1 MSSALARK
9 KRSADIPPSTPN
21 SGIQYNPSIN
31 SRPAVNTP
39 SSKQAGLTLP
49 QVISVIDNRLIA
61 LENYVKENKNN
72 EQCSSKTVTFQTQE
86 QYSQP
91 TFIDEIESR
100 FEILAKEFTEL
111 KDIVLRLQSY
121 TLDVNK
127 TLLEERIHLLSD
139 LGDDNN
145 NIKEDFTFQPQ
156 ETETDL

>member
-21 SGIQYNPSIN
+21 SAFQYNPSIN
-31 SRPAVNTP
+31 SRPTVNPPTNSHKP
-39 SSKQAGLTLP
+39 SGLTLP

-61 LENYVKENKNN
+61 LENFVKESKNNENKN
-72 EQCSSKTVTFQTQE
+72 VTFQTQE

-139 LGDDNN
+139 LGEENSN
-145 NIKEDFTFQPQ
+145 NIKEEYTFDLPVS
-156 ETETDL
+156 ETNL